1 MAKHTLK
8 VLRCEHFG
16 LFTTLCMKEL
26 RAKESFKTLKS
37 AGNVTFD
44 KCKCKLEVSPHQM
57 IEILATS
64 CIFFI
69 VYNKILKVK
78 EKQFLCFLPWH
89 MTCSHIQHFLIPLIN
104 CPQGYVVKVLRT
116 YIDHILTKHL
126 MDFLTIVFA
135 NRKWIR
141 NLILQKR
148 HFPRKW

>member
-16 LFTTLCMKEL
+16 HFTTLYMKEL

-78 EKQFLCFLPWH
+78 EKQFLCFLP
-89 MTCSHIQHFLIPLIN
+89 
-104 CPQGYVVKVLRT
+104 
-116 YIDHILTKHL
+116 
-126 MDFLTIVFA
+126 
-135 NRKWIR
+135 
-141 NLILQKR
+141 
-148 HFPRKW
+148 

>member
-16 LFTTLCMKEL
+16 HFTTLYMKEL

-44 KCKCKLEVSPHQM
+44 KCKCKLEVSPYQM

-89 MTCSHIQHFLIPLIN
+89 ITCSHIQHFLIPLIN
-104 CPQGYVVKVLRT
+104 CPQGYVVKVLST

-141 NLILQKR
+141 NLILQKQ
-148 HFPRKW
+148 HYPRKW